1 MTDFSKT
8 LFENSKNGPLVC
20 AHRGV
25 SVADIPCNTLSA
37 FKVALEQGADIIELD
52 VSKSRDGKFYVF
64 HPGME
69 KAHLGI
75 SLLLSKLSSKSINR
89 LRFLNQDNVPTVCRV
104 NTLEEVLTF
113 LRGKCYINIDKFWI
127 DIPGIS
133 EVIRKTGVE
142 KQVIVKT
149 DTTEKYLKQ
158 VAKYSPDFMFMPIV
172 SKKDEVTDKLTSDG
186 VNCIGAEVLF
196 KLESDEVCSKEYI
209 DSMHKKGKIVWVNS
223 IVYNHKAVLS
233 AGHTDNVAVTGEKD
247 RGWGWLI
254 DRNFDIIQTDWCL
267 MLKNYIDEKKGN
279 SK

>member
-1 MTDFSKT
+1 MIDFRKT
-8 LFENSKNGPLVC
+8 LFENAKNGPLVC

-25 SVADIPCNTLSA
+25 SSADIPCNTMSA
-37 FKVALEQGADIIELD
+37 FKAALESGADIIELD

-75 SLLLSKLSSKSINR
+75 PARLSALPSKVIKR
-89 LRFLNQDNVPTVCRV
+89 LRFLNQDNVPTVCEI

-113 LRGKCYINIDKFWI
+113 LKGKCYINIDKFWT

-133 EVIRKTGVE
+133 EIIRKTGVE

-158 VAKYSPDFMFMPIV
+158 VAEYAPDFMFMPIV
-172 SKKDEVTDKLTSDG
+172 SKKDEVTERLILDG

-196 KLESDEVCSKEYI
+196 KLESDDVCSDEYI
-209 DSMHKKGKIVWVNS
+209 NAMHEKGMIVWVNS
-223 IVYNHKAVLS
+223 IVYNHRAVLS
-233 AGHTDNVAVTGEKD
+233 AGHTDNIAVTGEKD

-254 DRNFDIIQTDWCL
+254 DKKFDIIQTDWCL
-267 MLKNYIDEKKGN
+267 MLKKYIEDRKEK
-279 SK
+279 

>member
-1 MTDFSKT
+1 MTDFNKS
-8 LFENSKNGPLVC
+8 LFENAKNGPLVC

-25 SVADIPCNTLSA
+25 SGADIPCNTLAA
-37 FKVALEQGADIIELD
+37 FKAALEQGADVIELD

-75 SLLLSKLSSKSINR
+75 PMLLSALPEKIIKR
-89 LRFLNQDNVPTVCRV
+89 LHFLNQDNVPTVNRI

-113 LRGKCYINIDKFWI
+113 LKGKCYINIDKFWI
-127 DIPGIS
+127 DIPGIA
-133 EVIRKTGVE
+133 EIIRKTGVE

-158 VAKYSPDFMFMPIV
+158 VAKYAPDFMFMPIV
-172 SKKDEVTDKLTSDG
+172 KGEDTVTDKLAADG
-186 VNCIGAEVLF
+186 VNCIGAEVIF
-196 KLESDEVCSKEYI
+196 ETENERVCSDEYI
-209 DSMHKKGKIVWVNS
+209 KSMHEKGRIVWVNS
-223 IVYNHKAVLS
+223 IVYNYRAVLS
-233 AGHTDNVAVTGEKD
+233 AGHTDNISVQGETD

-254 DRNFDIIQTDWCL
+254 DKGFDIIQTDWCL
-267 MLKNYIDEKKGN
+267 MLKNYIDGRM

>member
-1 MTDFSKT
+1 MIDFNKS
-8 LFENSKNGPLVC
+8 LFENTKNGPLVC

-25 SVADIPCNTLSA
+25 SGADIPCNTMSA
-37 FKVALEQGADIIELD
+37 FKAALAQGADIIELD

-69 KAHLGI
+69 KAHLGVPM
-75 SLLLSKLSSKSINR
+75 LLSALSAKIINKLH
-89 LRFLNQDNVPTVCRV
+89 FLNQDNVPTVCEI

-113 LRGKCYINIDKFWI
+113 LKGKCYINIDKFWI

-133 EVIRKTGVE
+133 EIIRKTGVE

-158 VAKYSPDFMFMPIV
+158 VKEYAPDFMFMPIV
-172 SKKDEVTDKLTSDG
+172 SKKDEVTDRLAAEG

-196 KLESDEVCSKEYI
+196 KLESDEVCSDEYI
-209 DSMHKKGKIVWVNS
+209 KSMHQKGRIVWVNS
-223 IVYNHKAVLS
+223 IVYNYRAVLS

-254 DRNFDIIQTDWCL
+254 DKNFDIIQTDWCL
-267 MLKNYIDEKKGN
+267 MLKNYIEERKH
-279 SK
+279 S

>member
-1 MTDFSKT
+1 MTDFNKS
-8 LFENSKNGPLVC
+8 LFENAQDGTLVC

-25 SVADIPCNTLSA
+25 SGADIPCNTMAS
-37 FKVALEQGADIIELD
+37 FKAALEQGADIIELD

-75 SLLLSKLSSKSINR
+75 PMLLSALPEKIIKR
-89 LRFLNQDNVPTVCRV
+89 LHFLNQDNVPTVNKI

-113 LRGKCYINIDKFWI
+113 LKGKCYINIDKFWI

-133 EVIRKTGVE
+133 EIIRKTGVE

-158 VAKYSPDFMFMPIV
+158 VAKYAPDFMFMPIV
-172 SKKDEVTDKLTSDG
+172 SGEDDVTDKLVSDG

-196 KLESDEVCSKEYI
+196 KTENEAVCSDEYI
-209 DSMHKKGKIVWVNS
+209 KSMHEKGRIVWVNS
-223 IVYNHKAVLS
+223 IVYNYRAVLS
-233 AGHTDNVAVTGEKD
+233 AGHTDNIAVQGEKD

-254 DRNFDIIQTDWCL
+254 DKGFDIIQTDWCL
-267 MLKNYIDEKKGN
+267 MLKNYIDERKNK
-279 SK
+279 

>member
-1 MTDFSKT
+1 MTDFSKS
-8 LFENSKNGPLVC
+8 LFENAKNGPLVC

-25 SVADIPCNTLSA
+25 SSADIPCNTLSA

-69 KAHLGI
+69 KAHLG
-75 SLLLSKLSSKSINR
+75 LPMLLSRLSSKSINR
-89 LRFLNQDNVPTVCRV
+89 LHFLNQDNVPTVCKI
-104 NTLEEVLTF
+104 NTLEEILTF
-113 LRGKCYINIDKFWI
+113 LKGKCYINIDKFWI

-133 EVIRKTGVE
+133 EIIRKTGVE
-142 KQVIVKT
+142 NQVIVKT

-158 VAKYSPDFMFMPIV
+158 VAEYAPDFMFMPIV
-172 SKKDEVTDKLTSDG
+172 SKKDDITDKLTADG

-233 AGHTDNVAVTGEKD
+233 AGHTDNIAVTGEKD

-267 MLKNYIDEKKGN
+267 MLKNYIEEKKGN
-279 SK
+279 I

>member
-1 MTDFSKT
+1 MTDFSKS
-8 LFENSKNGPLVC
+8 LFENAKNGPLVC

-25 SVADIPCNTLSA
+25 SSADIPCNTLSA

-52 VSKSRDGKFYVF
+52 VSKSRDGRFYVF

-69 KAHLGI
+69 KAHLG
-75 SLLLSKLSSKSINR
+75 LPMLLSRLSSKSINR
-89 LRFLNQDNVPTVCRV
+89 LHFLNQDNVPTVCKI
-104 NTLEEVLTF
+104 NTLEEILTF
-113 LRGKCYINIDKFWI
+113 LKGKCYINIDKFWI

-133 EVIRKTGVE
+133 EIIRKTGVE
-142 KQVIVKT
+142 NQVIVKT

-158 VAKYSPDFMFMPIV
+158 VAEYAPDFMFMPIV
-172 SKKDEVTDKLTSDG
+172 SKKDDITDKLTADG

-233 AGHTDNVAVTGEKD
+233 AGHTDNIAVTGEKD

-267 MLKNYIDEKKGN
+267 MLKNYIEEKKGN
-279 SK
+279 I

>member
-1 MTDFSKT
+1 MIDFSKS
-8 LFENSKNGPLVC
+8 LFENAKNGPLVC

-25 SVADIPCNTLSA
+25 SGADIPCNTLSA
-37 FKVALEQGADIIELD
+37 FKAALAQGADIIELD

-69 KAHLGI
+69 KAHLGVPMH
-75 SLLLSKLSSKSINR
+75 LSALPSKIINKLH
-89 LRFLNQDNVPTVCRV
+89 FLNQDNVPTVCEI
-104 NTLEEVLTF
+104 NTLEEILTF
-113 LRGKCYINIDKFWI
+113 LKGKCYINIDKFWI
-127 DIPGIS
+127 DIPGIT
-133 EVIRKTGVE
+133 EIIRKTGVE

-158 VAKYSPDFMFMPIV
+158 VAQYAPDFMFMPIV
-172 SKKDEVTDKLTSDG
+172 SKMDEVTDRLVSEG

-196 KLESDEVCSKEYI
+196 KLESDEVCSDEYI
-209 DSMHKKGKIVWVNS
+209 KAMHEKGRIVWVNS
-223 IVYNHKAVLS
+223 IVYNYRAVLS

-254 DRNFDIIQTDWCL
+254 DKNFDIIQTDWCL
-267 MLKNYIDEKKGN
+267 MLKNYIEERK